1 MATNMDRKARTR
13 SGSNALVTVLAATGI
28 IVLLVFFVS
37 PRIFGRIDLTQ
48 NKVHTLSDASK
59 EAVAAL
65 DDLTVRVFIS
75 EPLPDSIKVGYGQT
89 VSLRGV
95 DRKLRDKLEEYQA
108 YSDGQMKIEYVTEDT
123 EDEAEKA
130 KVQLF
135 ASDEAKVEKG
145 GRLAFQEYA
154 LGAVFLY
161 KNVKEVYPLAIN
173 PDTYELDITK
183 ILLRLKEKQ
192 EKSLLMKDMLSA
204 GKEVF
209 EAVRTCDN
217 KIQALSKPSETGDS
231 ESLKGLMEA
240 AQKSKEDVRRFQ
252 EGADEIKTACD
263 PVKAKIE
270 AAKPALQ
277 RHDNEYVRILLSGI
291 EQYVQ
296 LYDQMLEVLKDA
308 DPAKAATAVQYADA
322 LHQGFGEIDKD
333 HDNLV
338 NSPGQKQI
346 GFVCGHGEFCPF
358 PRYEPVI
365 KTEMAALLGQQNPM
379 VKQFLGQAAQVEEQ
393 INQINQGINQNL
405 FKRRGFDIRRIDLN
419 DEVPKDIE
427 ALVVFGPTKPMTDK
441 EKFELDQFLLRGRP
455 VVVLVNQWDVSLY
468 NVKPAD
474 DLGGEDSFD
483 YNAMVENASNIGD
496 VLEHYGVKPGK
507 DLVLEPKANEP
518 VVVTVTTQQGRLRWQ
533 TQKAFPYPLLPS
545 FTDLDG
551 DNVLVRGL
559 DHLTLPY
566 ATTVN
571 VTDAAKDKV
580 TVLAR
585 TSGEAVIKPASELGT
600 VPILPP
606 EQMKMAE
613 AAAGVGEGRPV
624 VAYVDGEFES
634 LFKGKEIPKKAPAD
648 PSAPPAPSEDDK
660 DRKVTESGKV
670 RLLVIGSNL
679 GIGGLNPEDVFAG
692 FDVAQVSQGGIDFLK
707 DLRRY
712 YATFQNWQIRI
723 SQIAE
728 SVQANLRFL
737 FNVMDWAIQ
746 NDALVEIRSKE
757 YTPRPLDRI
766 EDSTKRTIKYANIL
780 GVPALFVAFGIVRWA
795 LRRRRKLTL

>member
-1 MATNMDRKARTR
+1 MATNMNRMARTR
-13 SGSNALVTVLAATGI
+13 SGSNALVTVAAAIGI

-37 PRIFGRIDLTQ
+37 PRVFGRFDLTQ
-48 NKVHTLSDASK
+48 NKVHTMTDASK
-59 EAVAAL
+59 EAVRSL
-65 DDLTVRVFIS
+65 DDLTVKVYIS
-75 EPLPDSIKVGYGQT
+75 TPLPDSIKVGYGQT

-108 YSDGQMKIEYVTEDT
+108 YSNGQMKIDYVAEKT
-123 EDEAEKA
+123 EDEAKKA

-135 ASDEAKVEKG
+135 ASDEAKVQKS
-145 GRLAFQEYA
+145 GRLEFQEYA

-183 ILLRLKEKQ
+183 ILLRLKEKH

-209 EAVRTCDN
+209 EAVRTCDT
-217 KIQALSKPSETGDS
+217 KIEAVSKPTDAGDND
-231 ESLKGLMEA
+231 SLKGLMEA
-240 AQKSKEDVRRFQ
+240 AAKSKEDLRRFQ
-252 EGADEIKTACD
+252 ESAEDIKKACE
-263 PVKAKIE
+263 PIKAKME
-270 AAKPALQ
+270 AARPALSK
-277 RHDNEYVRILLSGI
+277 HDNEYVRILLGGI

-296 LYDQMLEVLKDA
+296 GYEQMMELLASPEPD
-308 DPAKAATAVQYADA
+308 KAAASLQVADA

-379 VKQFLGQAAQVEEQ
+379 VKQFVGQAAQVEQQ

-405 FKRRGFDIRRIDLN
+405 FKRRGFDIRKVDLN
-419 DEVPKDIE
+419 AEVPKDIE
-427 ALVVFGPTKPMTDK
+427 ALVVFGPTKPMNDR
-441 EKFELDQFLLRGRP
+441 EKYELDQFLVRGRP
-455 VVVLVNQWDVSLY
+455 VVVLLNQWDVSLY
-468 NVKPAD
+468 NVKPAE
-474 DLGGEDSFD
+474 DLGGEDTYD
-483 YNAMVENASNIGD
+483 YNAMVENSSNIGD
-496 VLEHYGVKPGK
+496 LLEHYGVKPGK
-507 DLVLEPKANEP
+507 DLILEPKANEP
-518 VVVTVTTQQGRLRWQ
+518 VVVTVMTQQGRLRWQ
-533 TQKAFPYPLLPS
+533 TQKAFPYPILPS
-545 FTDLDG
+545 FTDLDK

-566 ATTVN
+566 ATTVSL
-571 VTDAAKDKV
+571 TDAAKDKAS
-580 TVLAR
+580 VLIR
-585 TSGEAVIKPASELGT
+585 TSAEAVIKPASELGT

-606 EQMKMAE
+606 EQLQMAQSTPS
-613 AAAGVGEGRPV
+613 AGEGKPV
-624 VAYVDGEFES
+624 GVMVAGDFES
-634 LFKGKEIPKKAPAD
+634 FYKGKEIPTLPAVEGKE
-648 PSAPPAPSEDDK
+648 PPKDDAN
-660 DRKVTESGKV
+660 RKTVESGKV
-670 RLLVIGSNL
+670 RLLVLGSDL

-692 FDVAQVSQGGIDFLK
+692 FDMGQVSQGGIDFLK

-723 SQIAE
+723 SQISE
-728 SVQANLRFL
+728 SVQANLKFL

-746 NDALVEIRSKE
+746 NDALVEIRGKE

-766 EDSTKRTIKYANIL
+766 EDGTKRTIKYANIL
-780 GVPALFVAFGIVRWA
+780 GVPALFIAFGIVRWA